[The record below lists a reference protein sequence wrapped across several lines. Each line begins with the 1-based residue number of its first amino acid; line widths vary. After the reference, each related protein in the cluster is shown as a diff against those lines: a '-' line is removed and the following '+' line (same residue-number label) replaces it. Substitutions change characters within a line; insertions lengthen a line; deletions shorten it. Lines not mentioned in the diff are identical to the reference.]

1 MSPNEY
7 FGAEKIDLTQVRFT
21 PELLRS
27 IPAHVVRRYRVL
39 PIFDHPPFVLR
50 VAFADPIDLDAV
62 DGTHFVL
69 KRDLEL
75 RVADPQQVDE
85 FIRRLYGSAD
95 T

>member
-1 MSPNEY
+1 MTKGEY
-7 FGAEKIDLTQVRFT
+7 FGPDKIDLRQVQFT

-27 IPAHVVRRYRVL
+27 VPADVARRYRVL
-39 PIFDHPPFVLR
+39 PIFDDPPFTLH

-62 DGTHFVL
+62 DETHFVL

-75 RVADPQQVDE
+75 RIADPQQVDE
-85 FIRRLYGSAD
+85 FIQRLYGSAD